1 MTMTEEE
8 FVVAP
13 GRQLSLTDH
22 DPAYTGPY
30 RDRRQAEDLLKVNLE
45 RLDELQNLLYAD
57 GRHALLVVLQGIDAS
72 GKDGTI
78 RHVAGAFNPQGVRV
92 VSFKVPTERELAH
105 DFLWRVHQHTPGLGE
120 IAVFNRSH
128 YEDVLV
134 VRVHNL
140 VPQDVWRQ
148 RYDHI
153 NAFERL
159 LVDSG
164 VTILK
169 FFLHISRDEQKRRF
183 EKRLL
188 NPRKNW
194 KFRKDDLK
202 ERAAWDDY
210 IAAYEEALSRCSTNC
225 APWIVVPANHKWYRN
240 LVVSQFLVRALESL
254 NLAYPPGEPGLGS
267 VEIPD

>member
-1 MTMTEEE
+1 MIDKVFMI
-8 FVVAP
+8 AP
-13 GRQLSLTDH
+13 DQQVSLADH
-22 DPAYTGPY
+22 DPEYTGPY
-30 RDRRQAEDLLKVNLE
+30 RDQQEAEESLKANLD
-45 RLDELQNLLYAD
+45 RLDELQNLLFAD

-105 DFLWRVHQHTPGLGE
+105 DFLWRVHQHTPGRGE
-120 IAVFNRSH
+120 IAIFNRSH

-140 VPQDVWRQ
+140 VPEETWRQ

-164 VTILK
+164 VTVLK
-169 FFLHISRDEQKRRF
+169 FLLHISKDEQKRRF
-183 EKRLL
+183 EKRLR
-188 NPRKNW
+188 NPRKYW
-194 KFRKDDLK
+194 KFRKADLD
-202 ERAAWDDY
+202 ERAAWADY
-210 IAAYEEALSRCSTNC
+210 MVAYEEALSRCSTRD

-240 LVVSQFLVRALESL
+240 LVVSHFIVRALESL
-254 NLAYPPGEPGLGS
+254 DLAYPPGEPGLDS
-267 VEIPD
+267 VVIPD